1 MPERVASGCADSN
14 KYRSIKVFFEI
25 IRLPLDESALA
36 RRWAMSEQN
45 QRISEIFERDQAKLR
60 KFIRSRVADPRDADD
75 VLQEVFYELIEAY
88 RVMQPIEQVTAWLYR
103 VARNRV
109 TDLFRKRRFEI
120 QGRGAAS
127 ADQEGQPL
135 MLADLLPSP
144 DAGPEAAYA
153 RGVLIEELDAALGE
167 LPDDQRYVFIAHEI
181 EGYTFKEI
189 AARTH
194 VGVKTLISRK
204 RYAILHLRERL
215 QAIYDEFV
223 RR

>member
-181 EGYTFKEI
+181 EGY
-189 AARTH
+189 
-194 VGVKTLISRK
+194 
-204 RYAILHLRERL
+204 
-215 QAIYDEFV
+215 
-223 RR
+223 

>member
-1 MPERVASGCADSN
+1 
-14 KYRSIKVFFEI
+14 
-25 IRLPLDESALA
+25 
-36 RRWAMSEQN
+36 MSEQN